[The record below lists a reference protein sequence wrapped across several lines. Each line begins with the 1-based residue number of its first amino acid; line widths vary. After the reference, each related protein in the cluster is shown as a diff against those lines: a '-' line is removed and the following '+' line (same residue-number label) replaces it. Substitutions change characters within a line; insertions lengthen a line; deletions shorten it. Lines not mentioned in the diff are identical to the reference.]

1 MEWAAIAA
9 IIGAIA
15 GATSGLVGTIQ
26 TGKEEWTKAND
37 YQKYIDDLYLEN
49 VKQADEEFAKA
60 KEEADRNADQADAQA
75 DLTDQ
80 SLDITETAVSNDINT
95 AIDNLYLSQAGNAL
109 SWNNAA
115 MQAGS
120 SEGAAYASLAGSGV
134 RAGSSLSDA
143 VLMESAVNE
152 SQLQFSKDAQRRS
165 DNNNLGSILNNLAG
179 NQFNIYQNRVGA
191 DVTRDNA
198 DYLRNSYLEGGH
210 NYNLYSLQKT
220 EMEKTWQYNHDTL
233 QKQKEK
239 WWKDGHMSWDAFWTG
254 ATNMLSL
261 GAKGASTGYNL
272 YDMSYKA
279 ANYTKTIEG

>member
-1 MEWAAIAA
+1 MELAA
-9 IIGAIA
+9 IIALIGAAA
-15 GATSGLVGTIQ
+15 GAASGLAGTIQ
-26 TGKEEWTKAND
+26 QGKDEWTKAD
-37 YQKYIDDLYLEN
+37 DQQKFIDAIYLEN
-49 VKQADEEFAKA
+49 VKQADEDFAKA
-60 KEEADRNADQADAQA
+60 KDEAERNAEQADAQA

-95 AIDNLYLSQAGNAL
+95 AIDNLYLSQAGNTIG
-109 SWNNAA
+109 WNNAL
-115 MQAGS
+115 MQAGK

-134 RAGSSLSDA
+134 RAGSSLADA

-152 SQLQFSKDAQRRS
+152 SQLQFSQNAQRRS
-165 DNNNLGSILNNLAG
+165 DNNNLGAVLNNLAG
-179 NQFNIYQNRVGA
+179 NQFNTYQNRVGA
-191 DVTRDNA
+191 DVQRDNA
-198 DYLRNSYLEGGH
+198 NYLRNSYLEGGH
-210 NYNLYSLQKT
+210 NYNLYTLQKD
-220 EMEKTWQYNHDTL
+220 EMEKTWQHNHDTL

-261 GAKGASTGYNL
+261 GAKGASTGYSL